1 MYTGDKSEGPSQST
15 DNFTA
20 ILEAAKKEYKKLTR
34 KDLDTHRFSVQLKN
48 CKSPEAF
55 LDVLQEQVHAFSKS
69 SGFNERLMH
78 SLRPIV
84 HILFTFSETI
94 VQGAGIVSHLIRPAR
109 PFSDIWLPDTPTCE
123 HDRHRY
129 LCSSSG
135 ASMI

>member
-1 MYTGDKSEGPSQST
+1 MYTGDKSEGPSRST

-55 LDVLQEQVHAFSKS
+55 SDVVQEQAHAFSKYS
-69 SGFNERLMH
+69 ESDERLMH

-84 HILFTFSETI
+84 QILFTFSETI
-94 VQGAGIVSHLIRPAR
+94 VQGVGIVSHLIRPA
-109 PFSDIWLPDTPTCE
+109 
-123 HDRHRY
+123 
-129 LCSSSG
+129 
-135 ASMI
+135 